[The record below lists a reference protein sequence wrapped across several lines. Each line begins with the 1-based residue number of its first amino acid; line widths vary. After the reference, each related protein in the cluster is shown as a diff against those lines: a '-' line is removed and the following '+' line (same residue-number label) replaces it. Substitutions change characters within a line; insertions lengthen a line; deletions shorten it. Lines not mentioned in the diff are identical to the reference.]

1 MKLTVT
7 FLGTGTSGGVPSI
20 GCNCE
25 VCNSNNPKDKRLRC
39 SALIETDKTRI
50 LLDCGP
56 DFRQQMLNQPFRKI
70 DAVLLTHIHYDH
82 VAGIDDLRP
91 FCKFGEIP
99 IFANERTAS
108 GLRNTIPYCFTD
120 KDHLYPGVPNITLH
134 TISAHKTFRVGDIDI
149 MPIQVIH
156 GNIPIL
162 GFRFNKFAY
171 ITDMKSIDES
181 EYNYLH
187 NVEVLVVNALR
198 FTKIHHSHQ
207 LVDDAIDFSRRVGA
221 KKTYLIHS
229 CHHIGLHDNVNKIL
243 PNGFE
248 MAYDGQKIV
257 I

>member
-1 MKLTVT
+1 MRLNVT

-25 VCNSNNPKDKRLRC
+25 VCSSNNPKDKRLRC
-39 SALIETDKTRI
+39 SSLIETESTRI

-56 DFRQQMLNQPFRKI
+56 DFRQQMLEQPFRKI

-91 FCKFGEIP
+91 FCKFGDIP
-99 IFANERTAS
+99 IFADENTTS
-108 GLRNTIPYCFTD
+108 CLKKTIPYCFAD
-120 KDHLYPGVPNITLH
+120 KEHLYPGVPQITLN
-134 TISAHKTFRVGDIDI
+134 TISPHKSFRVGDIDI
-149 MPIQVIH
+149 MPIRILH
-156 GNIPIL
+156 GNMPIL

-171 ITDMKSIDES
+171 ITDMKSIELS
-181 EYNYLH
+181 EYSYLYG
-187 NVEVLVVNALR
+187 VEVLVVNALR
-198 FTKIHHSHQ
+198 FEREHHSHQ
-207 LVDDAIDFSRRVGA
+207 LVDDAIKFSRKIGA

-229 CHHIGLHDNVNKIL
+229 CHHIGLHDNVNRIL
-243 PNGFE
+243 PSGFE